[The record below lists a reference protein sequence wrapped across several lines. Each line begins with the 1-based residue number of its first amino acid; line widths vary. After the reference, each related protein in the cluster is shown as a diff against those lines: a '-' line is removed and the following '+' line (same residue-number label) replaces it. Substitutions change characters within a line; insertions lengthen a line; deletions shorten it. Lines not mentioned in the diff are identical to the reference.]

1 MLTLLGSLLGFAT
14 SFAPRVFDYFQ
25 ERADRAHEL
34 AMIDRQ
40 MEQMRLGS
48 ELRLQ
53 EINVQADIA
62 ETQAIYK
69 HDAAIKPATWV
80 DNLRASVRPVV
91 TYLLVLTAI
100 AIKAAGLYAL
110 IVLEGMAIYQ
120 ALPTIAD
127 DQFNAMLAAVISFWF
142 GSRAINKRK

>member
-14 SFAPRVFDYFQ
+14 SFAPKIFDFFQ

-40 MEQMRLGS
+40 MEQMKLGG

-53 EINVQADIA
+53 EINAQADIA
-62 ETQAIYK
+62 QAKAIYR
-69 HDAAIKPATWV
+69 HDSSIKSATWV
-80 DNLRASVRPVV
+80 DNLRGRVRPII
-91 TYLLVLTAI
+91 TYLLVVTFI
-100 AIKAAGLYAL
+100 AIKGAGLYAL
-110 IVLEGMAIYQ
+110 IAIEGMAIYQ
-120 ALPTIAD
+120 ALPAIGD

-142 GSRAINKRK
+142 GSRAMNRK

>member
-14 SFAPRVFDYFQ
+14 SFAPKIFDFFQ

-40 MEQMRLGS
+40 MEQMRLGG

-53 EINVQADIA
+53 EINAQADIA
-62 ETQAIYK
+62 QAKAIYR
-69 HDAAIKPATWV
+69 HDSSIKSATWV
-80 DNLRASVRPVV
+80 DNLRGSVRPII
-91 TYLLVLTAI
+91 TYLLVVTFI
-100 AIKAAGLYAL
+100 AIKGAGLYAL
-110 IVLEGMAIYQ
+110 IVIEGIAIYQ
-120 ALPTIAD
+120 ALPAIGD

-142 GSRAINKRK
+142 GSRAMNRK

>member
-14 SFAPRVFDYFQ
+14 SFAPKIFDFFQ

-40 MEQMRLGS
+40 MEQMKLGG

-53 EINVQADIA
+53 EINAQADIA
-62 ETQAIYK
+62 QAKAIYR
-69 HDAAIKPATWV
+69 HDSSIKAATWV
-80 DNLRASVRPVV
+80 DNLRGSVRPII
-91 TYLLVLTAI
+91 TYLLVVTFI
-100 AIKAAGLYAL
+100 AIKGAGLYAL
-110 IVLEGMAIYQ
+110 IAIEGMAIYQ
-120 ALPTIAD
+120 ALPAIGD

-142 GSRAINKRK
+142 GSRAMNRK

>member
-14 SFAPRVFDYFQ
+14 SFAPKIFDFFQ

-40 MEQMRLGS
+40 MEQMKLGG

-53 EINVQADIA
+53 EINAQADIA
-62 ETQAIYK
+62 QAKAIYR
-69 HDAAIKPATWV
+69 HDSSIKSATWV
-80 DNLRASVRPVV
+80 DTLRGSVRPII
-91 TYLLVLTAI
+91 TYLLVVTFI
-100 AIKAAGLYAL
+100 AIKGAGLYAL
-110 IVLEGMAIYQ
+110 IAIEGMAIYQ
-120 ALPTIAD
+120 ALPAIGD

-142 GSRAINKRK
+142 GSRAMNRK